1 MHAPLR
7 GSKSLLTLNQIIKK
21 TNFPSVVDEIA
32 EPHPDMNIKAA
43 AFTVSVKSINTSDW
57 TMLTS
62 LNPSIPSSSRV
73 MSILL
78 RRTDS
83 HSDYSA
89 DQRLV
94 QLSYI
99 AIITG
104 FIQKAISPYYPYL

>member
-32 EPHPDMNIKAA
+32 EPRPDMNIKAA

-57 TMLTS
+57 TMLQS

-73 MSILL
+73 MSIFSLDA
-78 RRTDS
+78 RT
-83 HSDYSA
+83 HMVII
-89 DQRLV
+89 V
-94 QLSYI
+94 QTKGSCNCH
-99 AIITG
+99 
-104 FIQKAISPYYPYL
+104 ISP